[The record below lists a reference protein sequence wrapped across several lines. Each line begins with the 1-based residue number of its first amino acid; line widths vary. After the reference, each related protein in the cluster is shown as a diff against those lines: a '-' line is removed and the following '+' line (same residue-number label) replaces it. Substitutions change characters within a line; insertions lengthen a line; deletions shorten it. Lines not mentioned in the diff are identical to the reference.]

1 MPKTDKPLAWLHGE
15 IRTPLQYDP
24 YRSRSMSTAKLKR
37 LQSAG
42 WKSGSS
48 KDFLRLSN
56 EDAMLVELKVSL
68 TVAVRQSRQK
78 RGLSQIDLA
87 RRIGSSQSH
96 VAKMEAGDPSVS
108 LDLIVRAF
116 FASGGTR
123 QELQRA
129 FGAKVKLAA

>member
-1 MPKTDKPLAWLHGE
+1 
-15 IRTPLQYDP
+15 
-24 YRSRSMSTAKLKR
+24 MSTAKLKR

-42 WKSGSS
+42 WKTGSA
-48 KDFLRLSN
+48 KDFLQLSD
-56 EDAMLVELKVSL
+56 EQAMLVELKLSL
-68 TVAVRQSRQK
+68 TDAVRQSRQK

-87 RRIGSSQSH
+87 QRMGSSQSR

-129 FGAKVKLAA
+129 FGAKEKLAA

>member
-1 MPKTDKPLAWLHGE
+1 
-15 IRTPLQYDP
+15 
-24 YRSRSMSTAKLKR
+24 MSTTKLRR

-42 WKSGSS
+42 WKTGGAR
-48 KDFLRLSN
+48 DFLELSD
-56 EDAMLVELKVSL
+56 EETMLVELKLAL
-68 TVAVRQSRQK
+68 TDAVRQSRQK

-87 RRIGSSQSH
+87 QRMGSSQSR

-123 QELQRA
+123 QELRRA
-129 FGAKVKLAA
+129 FGAKEKLAA

>member
-1 MPKTDKPLAWLHGE
+1 
-15 IRTPLQYDP
+15 
-24 YRSRSMSTAKLKR
+24 MSAARLKR

-42 WKSGSS
+42 WKIGGATN
-48 KDFLRLSN
+48 FLQLSDA
-56 EDAMLVELKVSL
+56 EAMLVELKLSL
-68 TVAVRQSRQK
+68 THAVRQSRQK

-87 RRIGSSQSH
+87 QRMGSSQSR

-108 LDLIVRAF
+108 LDLIARAF

-129 FGAKVKLAA
+129 FGAKEKMAA

>member
-1 MPKTDKPLAWLHGE
+1 MV
-15 IRTPLQYDP
+15 
-24 YRSRSMSTAKLKR
+24 SAKLKK

-42 WKSGSS
+42 WKSSS
-48 KDFLRLSN
+48 AKDFLQLSD
-56 EDAMLVELKVSL
+56 EEAMLVELKLSL
-68 TVAVRQSRQK
+68 TDAVRQSRQK

-87 RRIGSSQSH
+87 RRMGSSQSR

-129 FGAKVKLAA
+129 FGAKEKLAA